1 MRTRFEEQL
10 TRLNAELID
19 MGTLIEHAI
28 VESTQALGARDVVRA
43 RTVMALDRDIDQKE
57 REIESQ
63 CLKLLLQ
70 QQPVAR
76 DLRLISAALKMIT
89 DMERI
94 GDQAADVAEI
104 VTMLTGGHEGELPQ
118 IQEIGTEPVKMVRGA
133 NDAFVRRDLTLA
145 EWVIDMDDKVDGLF
159 VAAKDALIELLRRDA
174 GAGVLALDLLM
185 ISKYLERIGDHAV
198 NIAEWVVFAITGV
211 HKDNCRFSRGG
222 SFRRRRTNDL
232 LCRGQRGH
240 PQPRHLY
247 AQHDRL

>member
-28 VESTQALGARDVVRA
+28 VESTQALGARDAVRA

-57 REIESQ
+57 REIENL

-104 VTMLTGGHEGELPQ
+104 VTMLSRGHEGELPQ
-118 IQEIGTEPVKMVRGA
+118 IQEMGAETVKMVRGA
-133 NDAFVRRDLTLA
+133 IDAVSYTH
-145 EWVIDMDDKVDGLF
+145 
-159 VAAKDALIELLRRDA
+159 
-174 GAGVLALDLLM
+174 LLM
-185 ISKYLERIGDHAV
+185 V
-198 NIAEWVVFAITGV
+198 
-211 HKDNCRFSRGG
+211 
-222 SFRRRRTNDL
+222 
-232 LCRGQRGH
+232 
-240 PQPRHLY
+240 PP
-247 AQHDRL
+247 

>member
-1 MRTRFEEQL
+1 MRNQFDEQL
-10 TRLNAELID
+10 ELLNVELIK
-19 MGTLIEHAI
+19 MGALCEEAI
-28 VESTQALGARDVVRA
+28 GLATRALLEGSAASAEKAVAVDA
-43 RTVMALDRDIDQKE
+43 EIDQKE
-57 REIESQ
+57 REIEQ
-63 CLKLLLQ
+63 LCIKLLLK

-76 DLRLISAALKMIT
+76 DLRVISAALKMIS

-118 IQEIGTEPVKMVRGA
+118 IQEMGAETVKMVRGA
-133 NDAFVRRDLTLA
+133 IDAFVRRDLTLA

-198 NIAEWVVFAITGV
+198 NVAEWVAYSITGV
-211 HKDNCRFSRGG
+211 HESGK
-222 SFRRRRTNDL
+222 
-232 LCRGQRGH
+232 
-240 PQPRHLY
+240 
-247 AQHDRL
+247 

>member
-1 MRTRFEEQL
+1 MRSRFDEQL
-10 TRLNAELID
+10 TRLNAEIID

-28 VESTQALGARDVVRA
+28 EESVQALSSRDVVRA
-43 RTVMALDRDIDQKE
+43 RKVIALDRDVDQKE
-57 REIESQ
+57 REVENQ

-76 DLRLISAALKMIT
+76 DLRFISAALKMIT

-104 VTMLTGGHEGELPQ
+104 VTMLDGGHEGEFTQ
-118 IQEIGTEPVKMVRGA
+118 IQEMGGETIKMVRGA
-133 NDAFVRRDLTLA
+133 IDAFVRRDLTLA

-211 HKDNCRFSRGG
+211 HKDN
-222 SFRRRRTNDL
+222 
-232 LCRGQRGH
+232 
-240 PQPRHLY
+240 
-247 AQHDRL
+247 

>member
-28 VESTQALGARDVVRA
+28 VESTQALGARDAVRA

-94 GDQAADVAEI
+94 GDQAEDISEI
-104 VTMLTGGHEGELPQ
+104 VQFLNGRTVENADLL
-118 IQEIGTEPVKMVRGA
+118 QEMSRAVIKMVTESV
-133 NDAFVRRDLTLA
+133 DAYVKHDIMLA
-145 EWVIDMDDKVDGLF
+145 EKVVKDDDIVDSCFTTVKHKLIDAIAANPSDG
-159 VAAKDALIELLRRDA
+159 EY
-174 GAGVLALDLLM
+174 ALDLMM
-185 ISKYLERIGDHAV
+185 IAKYFERIGDHAV
-198 NIAEWVVFAITGV
+198 NIAEWVIFSVTGV
-211 HKDNCRFSRGG
+211 HKEEE
-222 SFRRRRTNDL
+222 
-232 LCRGQRGH
+232 
-240 PQPRHLY
+240 P
-247 AQHDRL
+247 

>member
-28 VESTQALGARDVVRA
+28 VESTQALGARDAVRA

-57 REIESQ
+57 REIENL

-104 VTMLTGGHEGELPQ
+104 VTMLEGGHEGEFPQ
-118 IQEIGTEPVKMVRGA
+118 FREMAGEAIKMVRGA
-133 NDAFVRRDLTLA
+133 VDAFVRRDLSLA
-145 EWVIDMDDKVDGLF
+145 EWVVENDDKVDELF
-159 VAAKDALIELLRRDA
+159 VAAKDGLIELLRRDA
-174 GAGVLALDLLM
+174 NAGVLALDLLM
-185 ISKYLERIGDHAV
+185 IAKYMERIGDHAV
-198 NIAEWVVFAITGV
+198 NIAEWVIFAITGV
-211 HKDNCRFSRGG
+211 HKES
-222 SFRRRRTNDL
+222 
-232 LCRGQRGH
+232 
-240 PQPRHLY
+240 
-247 AQHDRL
+247 

>member
-76 DLRLISAALKMIT
+76 DLRQISAALKMIT

-104 VTMLTGGHEGELPQ
+104 VTMLTGGHEGELHQ
-118 IQEIGTEPVKMVRGA
+118 IQEMGTETVKMVRGA
-133 NDAFVRRDLTLA
+133 IDAFVRRDLTLA

-174 GAGVLALDLLM
+174 GAGELALDLLM

-211 HKDNCRFSRGG
+211 HKDN
-222 SFRRRRTNDL
+222 
-232 LCRGQRGH
+232 
-240 PQPRHLY
+240 
-247 AQHDRL
+247 

>member
-28 VESTQALGARDVVRA
+28 VESTQALGARDAVRA

-57 REIESQ
+57 REIENL

-94 GDQAADVAEI
+94 GDQSADIAEI
-104 VTMLTGGHEGELPQ
+104 VTHLAGRPYITDLSALKRMSEAACG
-118 IQEIGTEPVKMVRGA
+118 MVARSV
-133 NDAFVRRDLTLA
+133 DAFVQRDLALA
-145 EWVIDMDDKVDGLF
+145 EAVVRDDDIVDAQFCAVRATL
-159 VAAKDALIELLRRDA
+159 VELIRKD
-174 GAGVLALDLLM
+174 GANGEQALDLLM
-185 ISKYLERIGDHAV
+185 VAKYLERIGDHAV
-198 NIAEWVVFAITGV
+198 NIAEWVIYSITGV
-211 HKDNCRFSRGG
+211 HKNEE
-222 SFRRRRTNDL
+222 L
-232 LCRGQRGH
+232 EK
-240 PQPRHLY
+240 PI
-247 AQHDRL
+247 

>member
-1 MRTRFEEQL
+1 
-10 TRLNAELID
+10 

-94 GDQAADVAEI
+94 GDQAADVPRSSPCWAAA
-104 VTMLTGGHEGELPQ
+104 TRASFP
-118 IQEIGTEPVKMVRGA
+118 RY
-133 NDAFVRRDLTLA
+133 RRWA
-145 EWVIDMDDKVDGLF
+145 P
-159 VAAKDALIELLRRDA
+159 RR
-174 GAGVLALDLLM
+174 
-185 ISKYLERIGDHAV
+185 
-198 NIAEWVVFAITGV
+198 
-211 HKDNCRFSRGG
+211 
-222 SFRRRRTNDL
+222 
-232 LCRGQRGH
+232 
-240 PQPRHLY
+240 
-247 AQHDRL
+247 

>member
-28 VESTQALGARDVVRA
+28 VESTQALGARDAVRA

-57 REIESQ
+57 REIENL

-94 GDQAADVAEI
+94 GDQAE
-104 VTMLTGGHEGELPQ
+104 
-118 IQEIGTEPVKMVRGA
+118 
-133 NDAFVRRDLTLA
+133 DLS
-145 EWVIDMDDKVDGLF
+145 
-159 VAAKDALIELLRRDA
+159 LIH
-174 GAGVLALDLLM
+174 
-185 ISKYLERIGDHAV
+185 I
-198 NIAEWVVFAITGV
+198 
-211 HKDNCRFSRGG
+211 
-222 SFRRRRTNDL
+222 
-232 LCRGQRGH
+232 
-240 PQPRHLY
+240 
-247 AQHDRL
+247 

>member
-89 DMERI
+89 DVERI

-118 IQEIGTEPVKMVRGA
+118 IQDMGTETVKMVRGA
-133 NDAFVRRDLTLA
+133 IDAFVRRDLTLA
-145 EWVIDMDDKVDGLF
+145 EWVIDMNDKVDGLF

-174 GAGVLALDLLM
+174 GAGELALDLLM

-211 HKDNCRFSRGG
+211 HKDN
-222 SFRRRRTNDL
+222 N
-232 LCRGQRGH
+232 
-240 PQPRHLY
+240 
-247 AQHDRL
+247 

>member
-57 REIESQ
+57 REIENL

-94 GDQAADVAEI
+94 GDQAEDIAEI
-104 VTMLTGGHEGELPQ
+104 ISFLHGHQAEDNDLLREMAKAAIRMVTESVDAYVKCDTML
-118 IQEIGTEPVKMVRGA
+118 
-133 NDAFVRRDLTLA
+133 A
-145 EWVIDMDDKVDGLF
+145 EQVIAEDDTVDGYF
-159 VAAKDALIELLRRDA
+159 TQVKERLIGKIAQDPADGEY
-174 GAGVLALDLLM
+174 ALDLLM
-185 ISKYLERIGDHAV
+185 IAKYFERIGDHAT
-198 NIAEWVVFAITGV
+198 NIAEWVIFSVTGV
-211 HKDNCRFSRGG
+211 HKGG
-222 SFRRRRTNDL
+222 
-232 LCRGQRGH
+232 
-240 PQPRHLY
+240 
-247 AQHDRL
+247 